1 MLIILK
7 YEFLSFLQ
15 MTLGM
20 RPLRGSRGGLLVRA
34 LNFTCMGKKSNAA
47 HNDYIH
53 VTLHSHWSYLKDKR
67 PFSVHIQDSHVGV
80 SCSFHGAFDV
90 ITNNLTHTDS
100 ETSNTYNIVNCQVEA
115 DMFQPTGPANEMTKA
130 LLFVL
135 QNSHK
140 MVVWDTFP

>member
-1 MLIILK
+1 M
-7 YEFLSFLQ
+7 
-15 MTLGM
+15 
-20 RPLRGSRGGLLVRA
+20 
-34 LNFTCMGKKSNAA
+34 
-47 HNDYIH
+47 
-53 VTLHSHWSYLKDKR
+53 
-67 PFSVHIQDSHVGV
+67 HIQDSHVGV

-115 DMFQPTGPANEMTKA
+115 DMFQPTGPDNEMTKA

-140 MVVWDTFP
+140 MVV